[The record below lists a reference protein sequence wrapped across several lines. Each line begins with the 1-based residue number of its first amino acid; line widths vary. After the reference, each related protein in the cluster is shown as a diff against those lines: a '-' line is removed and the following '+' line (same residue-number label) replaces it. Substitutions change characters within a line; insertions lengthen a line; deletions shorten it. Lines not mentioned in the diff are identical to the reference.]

1 MVDAD
6 EMKSPDEAMQ
16 GAEDDTQPQGPRQP
30 IQAQPNADTVA
41 ISASAGRVRWP
52 VPSIGPDV
60 EYKRDAELEEV
71 VADLI
76 EHYANIHHLDGTK
89 VLVFWKKSGRTKQG
103 APNLGGASKPSV
115 WLELSEAMRG
125 ADWVFTLSADHI
137 ADRQWTGFQLEAF
150 LFRLLCSLQKT
161 EEGEVKVAAP
171 DFAGYLPEVE
181 AYGLWR
187 ADLREAGEVFKQPSL
202 FGE

>member
-6 EMKSPDEAMQ
+6 EMKTPDEALA
-16 GAEDDTQPQGPRQP
+16 GDTPAETAGPRQP
-30 IQAQPNADTVA
+30 IQAQPNTDTVA
-41 ISASAGRVRWP
+41 ISPSAGRVRWP
-52 VPSIGPDV
+52 IPSIGADV
-60 EYKRDAELEEV
+60 EYVRDSELEEV

-76 EHYANIHHLDGTK
+76 EHYPNTRHLDGTS
-89 VLVFWKKSGRTKQG
+89 VLVYWKKSGRTRQG
-103 APNLGGASKPSV
+103 QPNFGGVSKPSP
-115 WLELSEAMRG
+115 WLEVDGPKG
-125 ADWVFTLSADHI
+125 AEFVFTLAADHI

-150 LFRLLCSLQKT
+150 LYRLLCSLQKN
-161 EEGEVKVAAP
+161 EDGEIKVAAP

-187 ADLREAGEVFKQPSL
+187 VDLREAGEVFKQPSL